1 MNNKR
6 KIKTNL
12 KTALLWSALFF
23 PTGLLMAQDGAALF
37 KTNCSACHNIGKGRL
52 VGPDLKGVTNKRTE
66 EWLGKFIKASQNF
79 INSGDADAKAIFDE
93 YKVVMPDFNL
103 PDADIKAII
112 AHIASQSPAE
122 AEQTATVEVVETAT
136 SSEPAMPGSEVA
148 SKEDIKKGSELFSG
162 KTSFV
167 NGGPSCLSCHNVS
180 NEQVPAGGL
189 LAKDLTSVYS
199 RLGGDAGL
207 QGILKS
213 FPFPAMAHSY
223 KNRPLTDEEVRLISA
238 FLYDADKSNIYQVSN
253 SGNGIFIY
261 GGGIALVVLLIL
273 IALLWYNRKKNNVKY
288 DIYNRQIKSS
298 N

>member
-1 MNNKR
+1 MSNKR
-6 KIKTNL
+6 KIKTEL
-12 KTALLWSALFF
+12 KAALLWGLLFL
-23 PTGLLMAQDGAALF
+23 PAGLLMAQDGAALF

-52 VGPDLKGVTNKRTE
+52 VGPDLKGVTNKRSE
-66 EWLGKFIKASQNF
+66 EWLGKFIKASQSF

-103 PDADIKAII
+103 PDADISAII
-112 AHIASQSPAE
+112 AYVASQSPAE
-122 AEQTATVEVVETAT
+122 AEQATETEVVETAT
-136 SSEPAMPGSEVA
+136 TEEAALPGSETA
-148 SKEDIKKGSELFSG
+148 SKDDILKGANLFSG
-162 KTSFV
+162 RQSFE

-180 NEQVPAGGL
+180 NELVPAGGL
-189 LAKDLTSVYS
+189 LAKDLTMVYS

-223 KNRPLTDEEVRLISA
+223 KNKPLTDEEVRLVSA

-261 GGGIALVVLLIL
+261 GGGIALVVILVLIG
-273 IALLWYNRKKNNVKY
+273 LLWYNRKKNNVKY